1 MFRAIAGIW
10 PFGAG
15 QVGLPRNAR
24 ILFLPQRAYLPIG
37 TLRDVIAYPVR
48 DGGFSDENVDDAL
61 SAVGLQH
68 LHPRLNEQQ
77 NWSMQLSPGEQQ
89 RVAFA
94 RAVLLQPA
102 WLFLDEATSS
112 LDENAEQELYRMVKE
127 RLRQT
132 TILSIG
138 HRSSLQDFHSRTL
151 ELKSDGHGSRVLT
164 AA

>member
-1 MFRAIAGIW
+1 M
-10 PFGAG
+10 
-15 QVGLPRNAR
+15 
-24 ILFLPQRAYLPIG
+24 
-37 TLRDVIAYPVR
+37 R
-48 DGGFSDENVDDAL
+48 DGGFSDEDVSEAL
-61 SAVGLQH
+61 ATVGLQH
-68 LHPRLNEQQ
+68 LNARLNEQH

-127 RLRQT
+127 RLPKT
-132 TILSIG
+132 TIISIG

-151 ELKSDGHGSRVLT
+151 ELRSDEHGSLVLT